1 MNSTPEAEPVDSEP
15 ASEPIAEAPIA
26 DPALLDARDLALA
39 ALYEI
44 TPAATVGDP
53 ADYRV
58 ETDGVVSLRFHNRM
72 AGYPGWL
79 WTVSLARLEDA
90 EPTVLEIELLPD
102 EGALLAPDW
111 VPWAERLADYQ
122 AAQVA
127 LAELALS
134 EAGDDD
140 IDDDDDLDDVDDDLD
155 DVDDLDAADFD
166 QDGSSILHAGDVDGV
181 DIDELDT
188 DADELDTDADED
200 DADEEFVDESD
211 DEFGDESDEE
221 FGDKTED

>member
-1 MNSTPEAEPVDSEP
+1 MNSTPEAELPVDPEPSSEP
-15 ASEPIAEAPIA
+15 DTAPIADEAPITEAALIA

-39 ALYEI
+39 ALHEV

-58 ETDGVVSLRFHNRM
+58 EADGVVSLRFHNRM

-79 WTVSLARLEDA
+79 WTVSLARLDDA
-90 EPTVLEIELLPD
+90 EPTVLEIELLPG

-127 LAELALS
+127 IAELAQS
-134 EAGDDD
+134 EAD
-140 IDDDDDLDDVDDDLD
+140 DDVDDDLD

-188 DADELDTDADED
+188 DANEDED
-200 DADEEFVDESD
+200 EDDEEFVE
-211 DEFGDESDEE
+211 GSDEE
-221 FGDKTED
+221 FADESED